1 MKSSSKTFNDKF
13 HNYGQR
19 ESWSNLLIKGFPY
32 VLTSLLIVTIL
43 SFFFL
48 YSPNSLTLVPNQS
61 HDEIIENHSQKQE
74 HEHANTFVPN
84 KHDIIE
90 EHQRAKISTL
100 PPSKPHKGMF
110 QNDHIHIQS

>member
-1 MKSSSKTFNDKF
+1 
-13 HNYGQR
+13 
-19 ESWSNLLIKGFPY
+19 
-32 VLTSLLIVTIL
+32 
-43 SFFFL
+43 
-48 YSPNSLTLVPNQS
+48 VPNQS

-100 PPSKPHKGMF
+100 PPSKPHKGISILIYVGLIILF
-110 QNDHIHIQS
+110 LVLNFL